1 MQPDITGGTLSGRVY
16 VSCNQMDYTV
26 LDVCTDK
33 FSFFLDKAGSM
44 WGMQHGNLLISDV
57 RFT

>member
-33 FSFFLDKAGSM
+33 LVFLDKAGSVVVHAT
-44 WGMQHGNLLISDV
+44 W
-57 RFT
+57 